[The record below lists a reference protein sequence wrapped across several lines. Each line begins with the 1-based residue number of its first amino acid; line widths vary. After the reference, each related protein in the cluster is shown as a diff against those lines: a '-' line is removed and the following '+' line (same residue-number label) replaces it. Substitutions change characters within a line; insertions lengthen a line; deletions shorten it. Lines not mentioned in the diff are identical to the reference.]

1 MGEYRRGQREGRPAW
16 YAGFPRWRKRGVHD
30 SYQVDNGRGN
40 VGVAGWL
47 ARLPRV
53 GWLRMRDTLR
63 FSGEPIIVVVAND
76 GIRRYVTIG
85 VYTGRA
91 GSPKRDGEA
100 IGFYMEVRTLATLS
114 DGTVEE
120 NPRALAS
127 ALLALRRADR
137 AIARS
142 RNTCGHSR
150 SPNRRNRLYTRRRRL
165 QVRIAYLRHDFQHK
179 ATTAIA
185 NRYARIGVE
194 TLNVSGMMRNRR
206 LSRGVADADM
216 GSFITMVEY
225 KSELYGAEL
234 IWVDRWYASSNVR
247 SGCGSLKAAMRDYR
261 YHACGLVMDRDEHAA
276 VNIVNE
282 VARSADSRNGRGNT
296 VSPGWTT
303 SPAMSVKRRLGHP
316 GRPVRFEHVRADPK
330 DLLIHRVLRRKEGAF
345 FLCQCRC
352 PSFTSRTL
360 SCHDT

>member
-16 YAGFPRWRKRGVHD
+16 YAGFPRWRKRRVHD
-30 SYQVDNGRGN
+30 SYQADNGRGN

-185 NRYARIGVE
+185 KRYARIGVE
-194 TLNVSGMMRNRR
+194 TLNVSGMMRTQTQQGCYGCQYRQVHHNAGVRVRTVLSETHQGGPLVCKLQCPLGLWQPEGGDAR
-206 LSRGVADADM
+206 LSLPCLRTGD
-216 GSFITMVEY
+216 GS
-225 KSELYGAEL
+225 
-234 IWVDRWYASSNVR
+234 
-247 SGCGSLKAAMRDYR
+247 
-261 YHACGLVMDRDEHAA
+261 
-276 VNIVNE
+276 
-282 VARSADSRNGRGNT
+282 
-296 VSPGWTT
+296 
-303 SPAMSVKRRLGHP
+303 
-316 GRPVRFEHVRADPK
+316 
-330 DLLIHRVLRRKEGAF
+330 
-345 FLCQCRC
+345 
-352 PSFTSRTL
+352 
-360 SCHDT
+360 